1 MSLATNMT
9 YCQGVSV
16 VRRLLRFNPLGFF
29 IGLFVIGIMYATVV
43 FLIWL
48 AFGSDAAP
56 HPG

>member
-1 MSLATNMT
+1 
-9 YCQGVSV
+9 VSV
-16 VRRLLRFNPLGFF
+16 VRRLLRINPLGFL
-29 IGLFVIGIMYATVV
+29 IGFLVIGIMYAAVV